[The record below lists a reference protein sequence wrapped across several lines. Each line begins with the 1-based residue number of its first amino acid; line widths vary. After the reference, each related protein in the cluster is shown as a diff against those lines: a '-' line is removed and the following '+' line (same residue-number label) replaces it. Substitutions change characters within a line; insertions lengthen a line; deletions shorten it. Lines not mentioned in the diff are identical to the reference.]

1 MSNLIETK
9 SLLAKLMATENI
21 HIEQRKVSTASFDLN
36 NRVLTVPVL
45 NNDVD
50 ADTYDLFMGHEVGHA
65 LYTDIVDWQKALDNH
80 ENMSVLNVVEDFRIE
95 KKIKYKYPG
104 LKNVFIRAYNGLFA
118 RDFFKTAG
126 KDLNGYNLIDR
137 INLHCKVGANLNIKF
152 SEQERALLNDLE
164 SVQTF
169 DEGVLVQRKIVEFMK
184 LHNEDEDDMDFDSMF
199 PEDDEGDDSMEPPS
213 NQDGEDGVG
222 EKDDEKGTQSETDL
236 DNQEQEEGADD
247 AESNSKGAGET
258 EEKPSEKGEQE
269 KGEKE
274 STGTKGAGEFEEE
287 IRSLTDDAF
296 KQNEQQLFDSERAES
311 VYVNAPKV
319 DLDKVIVDFK
329 DLYKV
334 YDHQISKRWD
344 FGQNHGYDTEGFIQM
359 RNSLNKTVSYLV
371 KEFELRK
378 NAEQMKKAS
387 TAKTGDLNLNKIF
400 SYQFNEDIFKK
411 LTVTSQ
417 GKSHGL
423 VMFIDWSGSM
433 SDHLYN
439 TVKQLFNLV
448 MFCKKVNIPYEV
460 YAFSDAHGLCQ
471 EYSDIQIRRKND
483 LVVANHLRL
492 LNILSSRMNASQFSK
507 AASALV
513 FVSKNI
519 NHYIQLFQLGGT
531 PLNDT
536 ILAAMEVVPEF
547 QKKNRLQIVNTVFLT
562 DGESNGSVYYVD
574 NHFGT
579 SSIQRTAFVK
589 HRYMNNEVVLRD
601 EVTRHE
607 VTIKGTD
614 TASYT
619 NAYIKLLKLR
629 TNSNIIGFYLL
640 SNFEAKRG
648 IYKFYPNKYEKHDDL
663 YSTFKKSK
671 HLVVTSQGYDEYYL
685 LKSDRPSWAD
695 EDEEDTFNVRG
706 TSVKSIANAFAKHTG
721 NKMNNRTVLNRFIGL
736 IS

>member
-21 HIEQRKVSTASFDLN
+21 HIEQRKVSTASFDLGS
-36 NRVLTVPVL
+36 RVLTVPIL

-65 LYTDIVDWQKALDNH
+65 LYTHFDDWKKAVDDG
-80 ENMSVLNVVEDFRIE
+80 ENMGILNVVEDFRIE

-104 LKNVFIRAYNGLFA
+104 LKNSFIRAYTGLFKK
-118 RDFFKTAG
+118 DFFKTAG
-126 KDLNGYNLIDR
+126 KDLNEYNFIDR
-137 INLHCKVGANLNIKF
+137 INLHCKVGAALNIEFNDK
-152 SEQERALLNDLE
+152 ERSLLNELE
-164 SVQTF
+164 SIQTF
-169 DEGVLVQRKIVEFMK
+169 DDAIEIQRKIVDFMK
-184 LHNEDEDDMDFDSMF
+184 SNQDDDDDDFEFPDMENEDGEYSL
-199 PEDDEGDDSMEPPS
+199 EPP
-213 NQDGEDGVG
+213 NQDGEDGTG
-222 EKDDEKGTQSETDL
+222 DKEDEKGTSSENKL
-236 DNQEQEEGADD
+236 DSEEQEEGDD
-247 AESNSKGAGET
+247 ESESNSKGAGET
-258 EEKPSEKGEQE
+258 DPQGREKSEKDSSGR
-269 KGEKE
+269 
-274 STGTKGAGEFEEE
+274 KGAGSYDED
-287 IRSLTDDAF
+287 IRSFTDEAF
-296 KQNEQQLFDSERAES
+296 KENEYKLFDTNNAES
-311 VYVNAPKV
+311 IYVNTPKV

-329 DLYKV
+329 DLYKM
-334 YDHQISKRWD
+334 YDKQLSSRWD
-344 FGQNHGYDTEGFIQM
+344 YGSSYCGYDTEGFIQM

-433 SDHLYN
+433 TDHLYN

-460 YAFSDAHGLCQ
+460 YAFSDAHGLSE
-471 EYSDIQIRRKND
+471 EYAYVQIRRKND
-483 LVVANHLRL
+483 MIVSGHLRL

-513 FVSKNI
+513 FVSKNV
-519 NHYIQLFQLGGT
+519 NHYVRLFQLGGT

-536 ILAAMEVVPEF
+536 ILAALEVVPEF
-547 QKKNRLQIVNTVFLT
+547 QKKNKLQIVNTVFLT
-562 DGESNGSVYYVD
+562 DGDSNNSIARFND
-574 NHFGT
+574 NLSFST
-579 SSIQRTAFVK
+579 IQRGAWYK
-589 HRYMNNEVVLRD
+589 GKYLQSNIVLRD
-601 EVTRHE
+601 TVTRHE
-607 VTIKGTD
+607 VTIKGDD
-614 TASYT
+614 TVSHT
-619 NAYIKLLKLR
+619 NAYIKMLKLR
-629 TNSNIIGFYLL
+629 TKSNIIGFYLL
-640 SNFEAKRG
+640 NNYEAKGR
-648 IYKFYPNKYEKHDDL
+648 IYRFYPNEYNEHANL
-663 YSTFKKSK
+663 YSSFKKNK

-685 LKSDRPSWAD
+685 LKSDRPSMDD
-695 EDEEDTFNVRG
+695 EDEDTFEIKG
-706 TSVKSIANAFAKHTG
+706 TTTKSIVNAFAKHAG